1 MTITVTV
8 LLRVVGEGERDFTL
22 KEATFTLKATRA
34 SSPCMHGLA
43 EMEHFFLKE
52 LEQQYL
58 AFDFTGLSSLYFC
71 GASISLSNAALG

>member
-8 LLRVVGEGERDFTL
+8 LLRVAGEGDRDFTL
-22 KEATFTLKATRA
+22 KKATVALKATRA

-58 AFDFTGLSSLYFC
+58 AQLTCDRSS
-71 GASISLSNAALG
+71 